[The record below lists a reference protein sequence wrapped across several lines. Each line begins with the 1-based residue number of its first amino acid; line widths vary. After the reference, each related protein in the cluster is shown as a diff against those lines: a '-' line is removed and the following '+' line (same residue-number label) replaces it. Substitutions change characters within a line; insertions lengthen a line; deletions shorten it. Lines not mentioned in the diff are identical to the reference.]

1 MSKQMPRY
9 PGAQPFETDQQGIF
23 FGRQKDVESLGRLVR
38 QEPLTVLY
46 SKSGLGK
53 SSLLNA
59 GVIPAIQAE
68 GEYRPLRFR
77 FNAFDKDAPLEGQPM
92 PAIRTMETIRGGKAS
107 ATTFLDCL
115 IENEATIW
123 HDLKEQ
129 QLLAFMT
136 QPSNPQS
143 AIRNPQSK
151 LLLVFDQFEEL
162 FTYPPEAV
170 LAFRKQL
177 AEALYTPLPR
187 RYWDMLDLY
196 GKEQSPLSHD
206 EQTLLETPLDLR
218 VVVAIRQDR
227 MHLLGNLNDY
237 LPTISKTW
245 FELQPLNDVQ
255 AKEAIIQPAALVGNY
270 LSAPFQYEAQ
280 ALADILHFLTKGGKE
295 KIESTQLQIVC
306 NSLERK
312 AAAQKLS
319 HIRPADVGDLDAV
332 IENYYLEKIA
342 SIGDEEEQLAARRL
356 VEEGLVYEE
365 EERRL
370 SLYEGI
376 ILKVYDI
383 APDTLRKLVDSH
395 LLRAEPSLQGG
406 YTYELSH
413 DTLVAPVLKAKAKRI
428 AAEKLEAEQ
437 EALRIK
443 ELELVDLRRKA
454 EEERQKA
461 EREKQL
467 REIAEVNEQRSRQ
480 RTRLAAIVSVIALG
494 LAVFA
499 GFLNYKNEKIINAFY
514 FYGGR
519 FALAFGSVGPNEYF
533 YFIDKN
539 GDVVTEL
546 GQWDNAEQ
554 FDWMTGFAK
563 VKKEVDGE
571 LKDFLLD
578 ILGNSYPVAYDL
590 KDLNDSIT
598 ALDLSENEL
607 AMIPEEDYEWGQLNV
622 LLLHSNRLSSLPESI
637 GELKN
642 LTELV
647 LTNNQLS
654 TLPKSIGELKS
665 LTSLDLDGNQLSSL
679 PESIGELKSLT
690 WLDLN
695 SNPIQAEEI
704 EKLRAA
710 LPNCRI
716 IF

>member
-1 MSKQMPRY
+1 MSKQLPRY

-46 SKSGLGK
+46 SKSGMGK

-92 PAIRTMETIRGGKAS
+92 PATRTMETIRGGKES
-107 ATTFLDCL
+107 ATTFLDRL
-115 IENEATIW
+115 IENEKSLW

-129 QLLAFMT
+129 QILAFQAQQLKT
-136 QPSNPQS
+136 PISQYPNNSISQHPT
-143 AIRNPQSK
+143 K

-237 LPTISKTW
+237 LPSISKTW
-245 FELQPLNDVQ
+245 FELQPLNERQ
-255 AKEAIIQPAALVGNY
+255 AGEAITQPAALVGNY
-270 LSAPFQYEAQ
+270 FSNPFQYEEQ

-312 AAAQKLS
+312 AAAQKMS
-319 HIRPADVGDLDAV
+319 HICPTDVGDLDAV

-413 DTLVAPVLKAKAKRI
+413 DTLVAPVLKAKAKRM
-428 AAEKLEAEQ
+428 AAEKLDAER

-443 ELELVDLRRKA
+443 ELELADLRRKA
-454 EEERQKA
+454 EEERLKAEQERQLREQAELAKEEAETQRLLAQKNERWARARTRVAGIVSLIALSLALIAGYSYLRAGQARAEADKSAALAKAEAQKANDLLAQVKIQKDSTEEQRKIAVDKSKLAELKTIEANANLVIAEAEKNKAKRNLAEKEAALIAKEKAEQEKQKA
-461 EREKQL
+461 EIKKML
-467 REIAEVNEQRSRQ
+467 NEALVFERAQEYPH
-480 RTRLAAIVSVIALG
+480 AI
-494 LAVFA
+494 
-499 GFLNYKNEKIINAFY
+499 
-514 FYGGR
+514 
-519 FALAFGSVGPNEYF
+519 
-533 YFIDKN
+533 
-539 GDVVTEL
+539 
-546 GQWDNAEQ
+546 
-554 FDWMTGFAK
+554 
-563 VKKEVDGE
+563 
-571 LKDFLLD
+571 
-578 ILGNSYPVAYDL
+578 
-590 KDLNDSIT
+590 
-598 ALDLSENEL
+598 
-607 AMIPEEDYEWGQLNV
+607 
-622 LLLHSNRLSSLPESI
+622 
-637 GELKN
+637 
-642 LTELV
+642 
-647 LTNNQLS
+647 
-654 TLPKSIGELKS
+654 
-665 LTSLDLDGNQLSSL
+665 
-679 PESIGELKSLT
+679 T
-690 WLDLN
+690 WLKAVLRRDSTN
-695 SNPIQAEEI
+695 SEAKRRLKKLEE
-704 EKLRAA
+704 ENK
-710 LPNCRI
+710 
-716 IF
+716 